1 MLRKKNDFVMPSGD
15 TEWFDF
21 DRQDIDIRRS
31 HILQDALREGH
42 KRRFDSTKLL
52 NVIMMHNI

>member
-1 MLRKKNDFVMPSGD
+1 MPFGDNDH
-15 TEWFDF
+15 EWFDF

-42 KRRFDSTKLL
+42 KRRFDPAKL
-52 NVIMMHNI
+52 